1 MYRKNII
8 YTITVF
14 LGILEQLT
22 KISLFMVPIKSIKII
37 AKGQVDPQISWILSL
52 FNIDIVSN
60 TEQYFFL
67 SLVFLFLV
75 FIILTITTVRNE
87 LIKKIK
93 IRKLN
98 RVFRMN
104 DESQIDEEH
113 LVRKLKTVDEF
124 INFRTTLIFSS
135 ILLIFVIYYNYLISL
150 IIIFNCLINY
160 ILTTKIIS
168 SKSNKKEFSWKLKD
182 EYIKKIK
189 NDYKEESFIKPII
202 NTFTMFCIMTLLL
215 IREDI
220 SISIIFIFLIRIY
233 LNKIND
239 IIYNLSS
246 NKKFKTSIIN
256 HFK

>member
-1 MYRKNII
+1 
-8 YTITVF
+8 
-14 LGILEQLT
+14 
-22 KISLFMVPIKSIKII
+22 MVPIKSIKII
-37 AKGQVDPQISWILSL
+37 DKGQVDPQISWILSK

-60 TEQYFFL
+60 TEQYFLL
-67 SLVFLFLV
+67 SFVFLFLI
-75 FIILTITTVRNE
+75 FIILIITTLRNE

-98 RVFRMN
+98 RVFRIK
-104 DESQIDEEH
+104 DESQIDQEH
-113 LVRKLKTVDEF
+113 LVSKLKTIDEF

-168 SKSNKKEFSWKLKD
+168 YSKSNKKEFSEKLKD
-182 EYIKKIK
+182 KYITKIK
-189 NDYKEESFIKPII
+189 NDYKQESFIKPII

-246 NKKFKTSIIN
+246 NKKFKTSIMN